1 MTEIGAGG
9 GGSCRGLL
17 AEEADHHALND
28 ELGGG
33 EEVGIARIFGA
44 EKGAAAL
51 DEETFQRGFAVDQG
65 GDDGAGTRIA
75 RREEDGVAVED
86 MGAGHGIA
94 ADAEGEEAGIGAEA
108 EGGGIDGDRALG
120 LLFIGRGEAGR
131 DHAVERDAQEWRVAG
146 MVAGVEE
153 AAGFA
158 GEAVKGALL
167 GERIDVALDGEGARE
182 AKVFLDFAER
192 GGDAV
197 LPLGGLDKIEDLL
210 LAFGE
215 GFAHGVFT

>member
-1 MTEIGAGG
+1 M
-9 GGSCRGLL
+9 S
-17 AEEADHHALND
+17 AEEADHDALDD

-33 EEVGIARIFGA
+33 EEVGVAGIFRA
-44 EKGAAAL
+44 EEGAAAL
-51 DEETFQRGFAVDQG
+51 KDEAFERGLAVDEG
-65 GDDGAGTRIA
+65 GDDVAGTWLA
-75 RREEDGVAVED
+75 GGEEDDVVFD
-86 MGAGHGIA
+86 DVGADHGIA

-167 GERIDVALDGEGARE
+167 GERIDVARDGEGARE

>member
-1 MTEIGAGG
+1 V
-9 GGSCRGLL
+9 S
-17 AEEADHHALND
+17 AEEADHHAVD
-28 ELGGG
+28 EELGGG
-33 EEVGIARIFGA
+33 EKIGVARVFGA
-44 EKGAAAL
+44 EKGATAL
-51 DEETFQRGFAVDQG
+51 DEETLEGGLAVDEG
-65 GDDGAGTRIA
+65 GDDVVRAGFA
-75 RREEDGVAVED
+75 GGEEDDVVFD
-86 MGAGHGIA
+86 DVGADHGIA

-210 LAFGE
+210 LAFSE

>member
-1 MTEIGAGG
+1 MLAGLMV
-9 GGSCRGLL
+9 RM
-17 AEEADHHALND
+17 
-28 ELGGG
+28 LGVVQ
-33 EEVGIARIFGA
+33 EVGGI
-44 EKGAAAL
+44 
-51 DEETFQRGFAVDQG
+51 
-65 GDDGAGTRIA
+65 
-75 RREEDGVAVED
+75 
-86 MGAGHGIA
+86 GHGMRLVGCVA
-94 ADAEGEEAGIGAEA
+94 P
-108 EGGGIDGDRALG
+108 
-120 LLFIGRGEAGR
+120 GRL
-131 DHAVERDAQEWRVAG
+131 VAG